1 MSPNARI
8 RTARIEAD
16 LSQTEL
22 AERARCHQSDI
33 SDLERNWEG
42 SPRFRQRV
50 AAVLEVELTAAEV
63 VEEPL
68 R

>member
-1 MSPNARI
+1 MRPNDRI
-8 RTARIEAD
+8 RIARIEAD

-22 AERARCHQSDI
+22 AESARCHQSDI

-42 SPRFRQRV
+42 SPRFRQRI
-50 AAVLEVELTAAEV
+50 AAVLEVELTAPEV
-63 VEEPL
+63 VAEPL